1 MSIIEK
7 ALKNKLI
14 KESVYKEDDSEQTFI
29 DTGCLSLN
37 LLFSGRLNGGIPVG
51 KISQIAAPSSL
62 GKTFI
67 GMKVARNAQRKGME
81 VIYLD
86 TEFAYDANFADN
98 LGIDQSKILVIQDN
112 RIERVQSKLLTIT
125 DGLSKEE
132 KKSLLVVL
140 DSWGGLVTSK
150 TEEDAMDGN
159 DKRDM
164 TISQKKNSFARLLTG
179 IEVSMFIINHV
190 YDCGNGQ
197 IQVQTPLGN
206 KFLKDIIIG
215 DEVITPYGNE
225 EVLNTFKYENAN
237 IYEIE
242 LEDGTKLSFTENHKL
257 LIKDASGES
266 AWKAICEM
274 EPGDEIISGEEAVK
288 FPLKV

>member
-1 MSIIEK
+1 MSIIAK

-14 KESVYKEDDSEQTFI
+14 KEQVYKNDDRVQTFI
-29 DTGCLSLN
+29 DTGNIPLN
-37 LLFSGRLNGGIPVG
+37 ILFSGKVNGGIPVG

-67 GMKVARNAQRKGME
+67 GMKVAKSAQRMGME

-86 TEFAYDANFADN
+86 TEYAYDFNFADN
-98 LGIDQSKILVIQDN
+98 VGIDSAKMLVLQDN
-112 RIERVQSKLLTIT
+112 RIERVQAKLLSIC
-125 DGLSKEE
+125 DGLTKEE
-132 KKSLLVVL
+132 RDNLFIVL

-150 TEEDAMDGN
+150 TEEDAIAGN

-164 TISQKKNSFARLLTG
+164 TVQQKKNSFARLLTSL
-179 IEVSMFIINHV
+179 ETSMFVINHV

-266 AWKAICEM
+266 VWKAICEM